1 MLKNIVVVYDFGRSV
16 GGVNP
21 VAIRPAEVLSASYNV
36 YYCCAEDNF
45 ESVNSD
51 LITKI
56 PLSKAAS
63 VDAGEINRA
72 FSSIWSLSAK
82 NNLAVLLNKLD
93 PAETVVHFHGW
104 GMALSASVLNVTNRL
119 GFRMIYTAH
128 DYSIVCPNGVYYD
141 FVKQQDCQSRPMSL
155 ECITKKCDK
164 SNYAI
169 KVHRV
174 SRKTLERLTVNVFE
188 VFERI
193 ICVSETVKQVLIDCG
208 APPEKLMVI
217 ANPSCNETSSVDV
230 VNNHVYAYVGRI
242 TPEKGVEDFCE
253 AITLAKVDGLI
264 VGGGEGVE
272 DLKKRY
278 PNITFTGWV
287 DKKEIHGYL
296 SKARCVVVPSRWREA
311 SGLVVEEAMSLGIPV
326 IVSSETGAA
335 EKIKKYGGGIIF
347 RKGDINA
354 LVKSIHQINGETKV
368 ASLKEDCLRVRGE
381 FLSHF
386 NYAELLEAI
395 YQGQKVAV

>member
-16 GGVNP
+16 GGINP
-21 VAIRPAEVLSASYNV
+21 VAIRPAEVLSESYNV
-36 YYCCAEDNF
+36 YYCCAEDDF
-45 ESVNSD
+45 ESVGND
-51 LITKI
+51 LITRV

-63 VDAGEINRA
+63 EDAGEISRA

-82 NNLAVLLNKLD
+82 NNLSVLLNNLD

-104 GMALSASVLNVTNRL
+104 GMALSASVLNVANKL

-141 FVKQQDCQSRPMSL
+141 FVKQQDCRSRPMSL
-155 ECITKKCDK
+155 ECITKNCDK

-169 KVHRV
+169 KAHRV
-174 SRKTLERLTVNVFE
+174 IRKTLERLTVNVFE

-193 ICVSETVKQVLIDCG
+193 ICVSETVMQVLIECG
-208 APPEKLMVI
+208 APPEKLTVI

-242 TPEKGVEDFCE
+242 TPEKGVEDFCQ
-253 AITLAKVDGLI
+253 AVTLAKVDALI
-264 VGGGEGVE
+264 IGGGDGVD
-272 DLKKRY
+272 DLKKQY

-335 EKIKKYGGGIIF
+335 EKIKKYGGGLIF
-347 RKGDINA
+347 EKGNVNA
-354 LVKSIHQINGETKV
+354 LAAEIRKL
-368 ASLKEDCLRVRGE
+368 ASKNLIFSLSEKCLSVRGD
-381 FLSHF
+381 FISF
-386 NYAELLEAI
+386 SAYAVLL
-395 YQGQKVAV
+395 QKLYGR